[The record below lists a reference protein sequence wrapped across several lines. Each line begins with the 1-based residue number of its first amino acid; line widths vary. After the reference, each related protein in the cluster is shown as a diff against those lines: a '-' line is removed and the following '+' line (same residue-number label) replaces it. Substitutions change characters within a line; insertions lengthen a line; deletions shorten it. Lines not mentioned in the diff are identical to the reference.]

1 MAAFSSNID
10 ITSGGTYAMD
20 VTNGE
25 TSSKVA
31 TDLNGKFANIQELLR
46 NGLPEVWT
54 GSSLPDSLPNGKI
67 VNYNNKLYY
76 GSNKSQIADN
86 SQVVNLQS
94 QVSSLQ
100 NSVNNLVNNPKL
112 YIQSGYISGNIN
124 YTFTQNTATSNSI
137 YIPASFTTIGKIMYI
152 SFSVLSCNIKVT
164 SNSSIP
170 SNSNFSMRVI
180 IGSCGHQILSGNYGY
195 STIYITSAYPTNT
208 VELNN
213 KSSSYSLLCGSSLT
227 KINDI
232 PSLSNIPDQPNPQ
245 NTDISYSDFVGLYCY
260 TISHDNLSTFNIDLS
275 GTMNI
280 NYVALCYN

>member
-1 MAAFSSNID
+1 M
-10 ITSGGTYAMD
+10 
-20 VTNGE
+20 
-25 TSSKVA
+25 
-31 TDLNGKFANIQELLR
+31 
-46 NGLPEVWT
+46 
-54 GSSLPDSLPNGKI
+54 SLPNGKI

-100 NSVNNLVNNPKL
+100 NSVNNLVNNPEL

-124 YTFTQNTATSNSI
+124 YTFTQNTDISNSI

-152 SFSVLSCNIKVT
+152 SFSVPSCNIKLT
-164 SNSSIP
+164 SNSSMP
-170 SNSNFSMRVI
+170 SDSGFSTRVI
-180 IGSCGHQILSGNYGY
+180 IGSCEHPILSTNYSY
-195 STIYITSAYPTNT
+195 SNISISSASPTGT
-208 VELNN
+208 VELNK

-232 PSLSNIPDQPNPQ
+232 PSLSDIPDRLNPQ
-245 NTDISYSDFVGLYCY
+245 NTDISYSNFVGLYCY
-260 TISHDNLSTFNIDLS
+260 GIRKNNLSIFNINLS

-280 NYVALCYN
+280 NYVALCYA